1 MTEEISA
8 EVKRIIDDTVHYKAG
23 VRIMGAVIAHITS
36 VCDRKITGEEIG
48 CAIKNIDTYI
58 DCCFISGI
66 CADDGLVKAYNEDPF
81 KFLDNVQMTK
91 KIFNLYKTVQA
102 KFYRDNFTK
111 IHSKHQIESVLESV
125 FVQEDE
131 EE

>member
-1 MTEEISA
+1 MTKEIPA
-8 EVKRIIDDTVHYKAG
+8 EVKRIIYDTIHYKAG
-23 VRIMGAVIAHITS
+23 VRIMGDVIAHITS
-36 VCDRKITGEEIG
+36 VCDRKITVEEIG
-48 CAIKNIDTYI
+48 CAIKNIDTYT
-58 DCCFISGI
+58 DCFFISGI
-66 CADDGLVKAYNEDPF
+66 CTDDGLVKAYNEDPF
-81 KFLDNVQMTK
+81 KFLDNMQMTK

-125 FVQEDE
+125 FMQEGE